1 MKYITRIAAILV
13 FSLILVGNIVR
24 ANEVRIVID
33 EGIDSAQPIAVV
45 PFKWNG
51 PGSAPTDIADIIS
64 ADLRNSGK
72 FNPILVSSMPQMP
85 SAAAEVN
92 PEAWAALGLTEIV
105 VGQITPTGSGYN
117 IAYQLVDTIGSSG
130 SVGSV
135 LLQNSYTI
143 PTNNQLRYGA
153 HTVSDEIFEKLTAI
167 RGAFRTRIAYVVQRN
182 GGRNPYELHVAD
194 YDGHNQFIVNRSS
207 QPIMSPSW
215 SADGKKL
222 AYVSFENRKSQ
233 LVVQDLGS
241 RERKVIASTPRHNG
255 APAFS
260 PDGTRLVFAS
270 SRDGKLNLYVH
281 HLASGQVTQLTS
293 GVGNN
298 TEPSWSPDGQ
308 SIVFTSDRGG
318 SPQVYMMS
326 AYGGSASYVGVGGRS
341 YSGQITSDGKSLIM
355 ISVDHI
361 VKKDLESGSVEVLG
375 STFLDESPSV
385 SPNGIMIIYSS
396 TQGLGKVLQLVSAD
410 GRFKARLPGADGQI
424 KFPAWSPFL
433 TKN

>member
-1 MKYITRIAAILV
+1 MKYITRITAILA
-13 FSLILVGNIVR
+13 FMLILLSNIVR
-24 ANEVRIVID
+24 AEEVRIVID

-51 PGSAPTDIADIIS
+51 PGSAPADLAEIIS

-72 FNPILVSSMPQMP
+72 FNPIPVSRMPQTP
-85 SAAAEVN
+85 SSAAEVN

-105 VGQITPTGSGYN
+105 VGQITPTGSGYS
-117 IAYQLVDTIGSSG
+117 IAYQLVDTIGGSG
-130 SVGSV
+130 AAGSV

-143 PTNNQLRYGA
+143 PNNNQLRYGA
-153 HTVSDEIFEKLTAI
+153 HTVSDEVFEKLTGI

-182 GGRNPYELHVAD
+182 GGANPYELRVAD
-194 YDGHNQFIVNRSS
+194 YDGHNQFVVNRSS

-215 SADGKKL
+215 SADGKQL

-233 LVVQDLGS
+233 LVVQNLGNGS
-241 RERKVIASTPRHNG
+241 RRVVASTPRHNG

-260 PDGTRLVFAS
+260 PDGSRLAYAS
-270 SRDGKLNLYVH
+270 SRDGQLNIYVMN
-281 HLASGQVTQLTS
+281 LASGQTTQLTS
-293 GVGNN
+293 GAGNN

-326 AYGGSASYVGVGGRS
+326 AYGGGASYVGAGGRS

-355 ISVDHI
+355 ISADHI
-361 VKKDLESGSVEVLG
+361 VKKDLTTGSVEVLG

>member
-1 MKYITRIAAILV
+1 MKYITRISAVLLFMLV
-13 FSLILVGNIVR
+13 LISNIVR
-24 ANEVRIVID
+24 AEEVRIVID
-33 EGIDSAQPIAVV
+33 EAVDGAQPIAVV

-51 PGSAPTDIADIIS
+51 PGTAPADLAEIIS
-64 ADLRNSGK
+64 SDLRNSGK
-72 FNPILVSSMPQMP
+72 FNPIPVSRMPQTP
-85 SAAAEVN
+85 SSVAEVN

-117 IAYQLVDTIGSSG
+117 IAYQLVDTIGG
-130 SVGSV
+130 AGTAGSV
-135 LLQNSYTI
+135 LLQNSYNI
-143 PTNNQLRYGA
+143 PNNQQLRYGA
-153 HTVSDEIFEKLTAI
+153 HTVSDEVFEKLTTI

-182 GGRNPYELHVAD
+182 GGANPYELRVAD
-194 YDGHNQFIVNRSS
+194 YDGHNQFVVNRSS

-215 SADGKKL
+215 SADGKQL

-241 RERKVIASTPRHNG
+241 GSRKVVASAPRHNG
-255 APAFS
+255 APSFS
-260 PDGTRLVFAS
+260 PDGSRLAYAS
-270 SRDGKLNLYVH
+270 SRDGQLNIYVLN
-281 HLASGQVTQLTS
+281 LASGQTTQLTS
-293 GVGNN
+293 GAGNN

-326 AYGGSASYVGVGGRS
+326 AYGGGASYIGAGGRS
-341 YSGQITSDGKSLIM
+341 YSGEIPSDGKSLIM
-355 ISVDHI
+355 ISADHI
-361 VKKDLESGSVEVLG
+361 VKKDLASGNVEVLG
-375 STFLDESPSV
+375 STFLDESPSIA
-385 SPNGIMIIYSS
+385 PNGIMIIYSS